1 MVSQMEGIINKVNS
15 IILRSSAPSERSPT
29 SAWKDLPS
37 VMPSLWN
44 LSRSQG
50 ISMLETSNFMSPR
63 SGSLLHSRD
72 SSQQSEE
79 TEYVSLSLEEESRAG
94 STPPGSHPPGSPSG
108 SAPPSAPG
116 SCSGSP
122 TRRSSYSPTSPS
134 YSPTSLS
141 YSPSSP
147 QYSPSS
153 PKYSPNS
160 PNYSPT
166 SPSYSPS
173 SPSYSPT
180 SPSYYWYCT
189 VLTAPYLTVLCCTTL
204 HCTVLYRTLLYCV
217 VLYCTYCYAL
227 HCTVYVG
234 I

>member
-1 MVSQMEGIINKVNS
+1 
-15 IILRSSAPSERSPT
+15 
-29 SAWKDLPS
+29 
-37 VMPSLWN
+37 MPSLWN

-79 TEYVSLSLEEESRAG
+79 TEYVSLSESRAG

-116 SCSGSP
+116 LCSGSP

-153 PKYSPNS
+153 PS
-160 PNYSPT
+160 
-166 SPSYSPS
+166 
-173 SPSYSPT
+173 
-180 SPSYYWYCT
+180 T
-189 VLTAPYLTVLCCTTL
+189 VLPVLTTL
-204 HCTVLYRTLLYCV
+204 LRVRATHPAPCRFRSQRRSW
-217 VLYCTYCYAL
+217 
-227 HCTVYVG
+227 
-234 I
+234 